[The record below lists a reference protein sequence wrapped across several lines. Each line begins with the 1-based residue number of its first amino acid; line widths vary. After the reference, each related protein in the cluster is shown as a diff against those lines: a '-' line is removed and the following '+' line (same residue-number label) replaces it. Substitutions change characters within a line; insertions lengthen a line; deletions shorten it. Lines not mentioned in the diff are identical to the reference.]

1 MCIARFWN
9 HQNDKKFCQVLVKL
23 QTLYT
28 ERCIWDY
35 TNTWRKKPAPRF
47 LRCYMHINMKAFE
60 EPCFSG
66 NMSHLMFFHTCIIR
80 MSNAHKLLFT
90 SSQNSTFSLKLE
102 IVTQCKVRIYY
113 MYLYPSITFFAI
125 DLLNVVCMIM
135 RRCLKVH
142 QGLPA
147 SHLSRF

>member
-35 TNTWRKKPAPRF
+35 TNTWRKILPPSF
-47 LRCYMHINMKAFE
+47 TMLYDIFGNMKAFE

-66 NMSHLMFFHTCIIR
+66 NMSFLMFFHTCIIR
-80 MSNAHKLLFT
+80 MIKLTNYLFT
-90 SSQNSTFSLKLE
+90 SSQNSTFSLRRKLP
-102 IVTQCKVRIYY
+102 IFKVSDCE
-113 MYLYPSITFFAI
+113 MSQSCSTF
-125 DLLNVVCMIM
+125 D
-135 RRCLKVH
+135 RH
-142 QGLPA
+142 WQA
-147 SHLSRF
+147 SSM